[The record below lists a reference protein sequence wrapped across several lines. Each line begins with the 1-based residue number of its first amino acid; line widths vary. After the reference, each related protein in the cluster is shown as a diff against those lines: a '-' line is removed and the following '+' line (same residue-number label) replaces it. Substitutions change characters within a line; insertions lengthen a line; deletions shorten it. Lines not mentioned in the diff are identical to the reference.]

1 MKKFLFLLLLPLF
14 GFGQFNPI
22 FFGGARKQQPNTYI
36 GGVSSVLNSASA
48 VASSLS
54 VSADRIQSF
63 SIIGNDIQFRMVG
76 SYTLGFSNQ
85 VPLRTLLKYYYDN
98 DGLVAN
104 IDNSTFNNMSAGII
118 RLYFPGIIT
127 QTGAGILQDIYTP
140 FILEMPNCITV
151 PANWLGNWNTSSGT
165 KTVVLP
171 KCTNFGVNELNNSV
185 FAPNGAQRMKLY
197 VPISKQTSNAGGVEG
212 DVAFVAGSTAS
223 SIVYVPNYTKPNAIT
238 DLSAGT
244 ITSSSVQFNFTA
256 PSSTNTLAFYEVYL
270 NGIYKGTVTASGQT
284 ISGLTTATLYKSTI
298 LAVDIYYN
306 KSLVSNSVFVT
317 TL

>member
-1 MKKFLFLLLLPLF
+1 MKKLLFLTLLPLL

-22 FFGGARKQQPNTYI
+22 LFGGARKQQPNTYI

-54 VSADRIQSF
+54 VSADRIRSF

-76 SYTLGFSNQ
+76 SYSLGFSNPA
-85 VPLRTLLKYYYDN
+85 PLRPLLKYYYDN
-98 DGLVAN
+98 DGLVTN
-104 IDNSTFNNMSAGII
+104 IQDDTFRGMSAGVI
-118 RLYFPGIIT
+118 RLYFPGIIV
-127 QTGAGILQDIYTP
+127 QTGQAIFQDIFTP
-140 FILEMPNCITV
+140 FILDMPNCTTV
-151 PANWLGNWNTSSGT
+151 PASWLGNWETASGA
-165 KTVVLP
+165 KIVSLP
-171 KCTNFGVNELNNSV
+171 KCTNFGVDELNNSV
-185 FAPNGAQRMKLY
+185 FSYNGAKRTKLY

-256 PSSTNTLAFYEVYL
+256 PSSMNTLDFYEVYL